1 MMIHMA
7 LSYKVT
13 YYQSYIKKYMKEL
26 ITIWMYTL
34 GSFNDNKTKRYDGII
49 CVLRT
54 GILLSYLI
62 TNTVICAGVI
72 RHWNN
77 RPSIKQTVSSSVTK
91 YI

>member
-1 MMIHMA
+1 
-7 LSYKVT
+7 
-13 YYQSYIKKYMKEL
+13 MKEL

-54 GILLSYLI
+54 CILLSYLI
-62 TNTVICAGVI
+62 TNTVICAGVV

-77 RPSIKQTVSSSVTK
+77 RPEPKGNIKQTVSSSVTE
-91 YI
+91 YV

>member
-1 MMIHMA
+1 MNETI
-7 LSYKVT
+7 KV
-13 YYQSYIKKYMKEL
+13 
-26 ITIWMYTL
+26 WMYTL
-34 GSFNDNKTKRYDGII
+34 GSFNDDKTHKYDGII

-77 RPSIKQTVSSSVTK
+77 RPINTQTVSSSDTLLYK
-91 YI
+91 K

>member
-1 MMIHMA
+1 MV
-7 LSYKVT
+7 LSYNN
-13 YYQSYIKKYMKEL
+13 MKEL

-34 GSFNDNKTKRYDGII
+34 GSFNDNKTQRYDGII

-54 GILLSYLI
+54 CILLSYLI

-77 RPSIKQTVSSSVTK
+77 RPNLTQMVSSSDTLLYK
-91 YI
+91 K

>member
-7 LSYKVT
+7 LNYKVT
-13 YYQSYIKKYMKEL
+13 YYISYMNKYMKEL

-34 GSFNDNKTKRYDGII
+34 GSFNDNRTKRYDGII

-54 GILLSYLI
+54 CILLSYLI

-77 RPSIKQTVSSSVTK
+77 RPSIKQTVSSSVTE
-91 YI
+91 YT

>member
-1 MMIHMA
+1 M
-7 LSYKVT
+7 T
-13 YYQSYIKKYMKEL
+13 YNNMKEL

-77 RPSIKQTVSSSVTK
+77 RPNITQMVSSSDTLIVK
-91 YI
+91 K

>member
-1 MMIHMA
+1 MIR
-7 LSYKVT
+7 V
-13 YYQSYIKKYMKEL
+13 KEL

-34 GSFNDNKTKRYDGII
+34 GSFNDNKTQRYDGII

-77 RPSIKQTVSSSVTK
+77 RPNLMQMVSSSDTILIK
-91 YI
+91 K

>member
-1 MMIHMA
+1 
-7 LSYKVT
+7 
-13 YYQSYIKKYMKEL
+13 MKEL
-26 ITIWMYTL
+26 IANCVTIWMYTL

-72 RHWNN
+72 RHRNN
-77 RPSIKQTVSSSVTK
+77 RPSIKQTVSSFVTE
-91 YI
+91 YV

>member
-72 RHWNN
+72 RHWDN
-77 RPSIKQTVSSSVTK
+77 RPSIKQTVSSSVTD
-91 YI
+91 YV

>member
-1 MMIHMA
+1 MR
-7 LSYKVT
+7 
-13 YYQSYIKKYMKEL
+13 EF
-26 ITIWMYTL
+26 ITVWMYTL
-34 GSFNDNKTKRYDGII
+34 GSFNDEKTKRYDGII

-77 RPSIKQTVSSSVTK
+77 RPNLTQTVATDTLYVK
-91 YI
+91 K